1 MPHAGPLKQLLRALS
16 VAELRAIRREFCP
29 QVTQYNGDKDA
40 FINRV
45 RNSLKRSIDKGD
57 VSYQEVMEVV
67 KSEISVQGPKT
78 ISGRIENVLEEIEI
92 SSNAGHE
99 NKSSVREEW
108 ICSEIF
114 QGLRYQLHSK
124 PVAIEQEAS
133 FGPNRVDLLISHT
146 KKKQN
151 FIIEL
156 KLASNHAGRDR
167 LLTQI
172 RRYRKNVPYLQ
183 WAFVVLIVKQ
193 RRNLP
198 ANKNSVSEVIDELSN
213 EPKTKVVIKPPDD
226 LRY

>member
-1 MPHAGPLKQLLRALS
+1 MPRAGPLKQLLRALS

-67 KSEISVQGPKT
+67 RTEISEQGPKT
-78 ISGRIENVLEEIEI
+78 ISGRIKQILDEIEI

-114 QGLRYQLHSK
+114 QGLRYQLQTK

-133 FGPNRVDLLISHT
+133 FGTNRVDLLISHT

-156 KLASNHAGRDR
+156 KLAGNYAGRKR
-167 LLTQI
+167 LLTQL

-183 WAFVVLIVKQ
+183 WAFVVLIVEK
-193 RRNLP
+193 RRDLP
-198 ANKNSVSEVIDELSN
+198 TNKKSINHVVEELSN